1 MEIKFRASHAI
12 NATLSPPHRFEWYE
26 RRCLLQEKV
35 VNFCFQTGTLAII
48 GCLMTYMKGHLTL
61 GDPEEMLVAKTAF
74 TCFASILGGFAIASN
89 LLSCLGATWWE
100 RCGIN
105 RRRSGRPITYDTA
118 VVVQRA
124 EQLYTWADADGNG
137 ILDRDEFAEMIRS
150 IDAVEGPL
158 IRKAHDA
165 RLRAMANGD
174 DEPPRHP
181 WDVLGKQEDGTVYK
195 RVLRA
200 VVKRLMRRHD
210 LHAGDTVSKMEWDAA
225 VNAVTFSG

>member
-89 LLSCLGATWWE
+89 MLSCLGATWWE

-150 IDAVEGPL
+150 IDAVEGPP

-174 DEPPRHP
+174 EEPPRHP

>member
-89 LLSCLGATWWE
+89 MLSCLGATWWTSVWKKSAALAPSTATPSS
-100 RCGIN
+100 
-105 RRRSGRPITYDTA
+105 RRRIDG
-118 VVVQRA
+118 VEV
-124 EQLYTWADADGNG
+124 DAK
-137 ILDRDEFAEMIRS
+137 IQHE
-150 IDAVEGPL
+150 
-158 IRKAHDA
+158 
-165 RLRAMANGD
+165 
-174 DEPPRHP
+174 
-181 WDVLGKQEDGTVYK
+181 
-195 RVLRA
+195 RA
-200 VVKRLMRRHD
+200 VK
-210 LHAGDTVSKMEWDAA
+210 
-225 VNAVTFSG
+225 F